1 MKDTFKYIGI
11 TAATLLI
18 SLEAVSVDAHTQQ
31 SLKANSV
38 PNVELLAQIGQGQFL
53 RRNLGDRRMFRVPIQ
68 GRSGGIPIVAVTLN
82 GEKTFPMLVDTGAS
96 ITTITPAMARA
107 VGVRPQGKVRV
118 TVANGQV
125 VEIPR
130 GRISSIH
137 VGDAQLNDFTVLV
150 GDVPLLGQNFFSEYN
165 VTVGRDFIV
174 FRQRLR

>member
-1 MKDTFKYIGI
+1 MKHTFKYLGI
-11 TAATLLI
+11 TTAALLI

-31 SLKANSV
+31 SVKVDSV
-38 PNVELLAQIGQGQFL
+38 PNVELLAQLGQFP
-53 RRNLGDRRMFRVPIQ
+53 RRTLGDRRMFRVPIQ

-107 VGVRPQGKVRV
+107 IGLRPQGKVRV

-137 VGDAQLNDFTVLV
+137 VGDAQLNDLTVLIA
-150 GDVPLLGQNFFSEYN
+150 DLPLLGQNFFSEYN